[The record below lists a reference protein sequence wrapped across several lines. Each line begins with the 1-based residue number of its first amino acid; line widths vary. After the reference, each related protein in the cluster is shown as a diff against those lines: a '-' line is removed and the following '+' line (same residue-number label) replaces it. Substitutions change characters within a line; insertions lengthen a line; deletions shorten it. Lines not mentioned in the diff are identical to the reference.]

1 MPLFDT
7 HAHLDQDDYDADR
20 TAVVERAVAAGV
32 EAILCVGVDRASSEA
47 VLRLAEIFPTVHAAV
62 GIHPNS
68 TAKALP
74 DDWRRVCELAD
85 HPKVAALGETGL
97 DRYWDDAPIELQRE
111 FFLRHLQLSREKK
124 LPVVIHCRDAWDD
137 LMPLLREDASSS
149 PILGIMHAMSGD
161 AAQVEECVALGLH
174 ISFAGNVTYKNKKF
188 EPLRA
193 AAGVVPW
200 DRLLVETDCP
210 YLTPEPLRGKEKRN
224 EPASVRH
231 TAAFLAQLRGVSLQ
245 EIEQRTTQNAKRLL
259 GRKSAMSRESSF
271 PRSSVGTQFRDAPAS
286 QKG

>member
-1 MPLFDT
+1 MTLFDT

-20 TAVVERAVAAGV
+20 PSVVERAVAAGV
-32 EAILCVGVDRASSEA
+32 ENVLCVGVDAASSEA
-47 VLRLAEIFPTVHAAV
+47 VVQLSEKFPAIYAAV

-74 DDWRRVCELAD
+74 DDWRRVCELAK

-111 FFLRHLQLSREKK
+111 IFLRHLLLSRQKK

-137 LMPLLREDASSS
+137 LMPLLREDAANG

-161 AAQVEECVALGLH
+161 AAQAEECVALGLY

-188 EPLRA
+188 ETLRA
-193 AAGVVPW
+193 AAAVVPW
-200 DRLLVETDCP
+200 DRLLLETDCP

-224 EPASVRH
+224 EPANVRH
-231 TAAFLAQLRGVSLQ
+231 TAAFLAQIRGVSFE
-245 EIEQRTTQNAKRLL
+245 EIEQKTTENAKRLL
-259 GRKSAMSRESSF
+259 GL
-271 PRSSVGTQFRDAPAS
+271 
-286 QKG
+286 